1 MSLNQHGLPTRVP
14 AIAAIGQMLADRQL
28 PAAERQQAL
37 DLLVQDHA
45 DLDEVESQAALWAM
59 AQMGREE
66 AACTALLACADTWL
80 QNAEMAQP
88 FLDGYAQV
96 CGNRIVPAAAP
107 AFAQLQQLAQ
117 HDAELAA
124 RLPTFTKAS

>member
-14 AIAAIGQMLADRQL
+14 AIAAIGQLLADKQL

-45 DLDEVESQAALWAM
+45 DLDDVEIQAALWAI
-59 AQMGREE
+59 AQMGRDA

-80 QNAEMAQP
+80 QTPELATS
-88 FLDGYAQV
+88 FLDCYAQV
-96 CGNRIVPAAAP
+96 GGSGIVPGAEP
-107 AFAQLQQLAQ
+107 AFAQLLRMAQ
-117 HDAELAA
+117 HDSELAA
-124 RLPTFTKAS
+124 RLTPLMKAP

>member
-14 AIAAIGQMLADRQL
+14 AIAAIGQLLADQQL
-28 PAAERQQAL
+28 PAAEREQAL

-45 DLDEVESQAALWAM
+45 DLDEVESQAALWAI

-66 AACTALLACADTWL
+66 AAGTALLACADTWL
-80 QNAEMAQP
+80 QSAELAHA
-88 FLDGYAQV
+88 FLDAYAQV
-96 CGNRIVPAAAP
+96 CGHSIMAAAVP